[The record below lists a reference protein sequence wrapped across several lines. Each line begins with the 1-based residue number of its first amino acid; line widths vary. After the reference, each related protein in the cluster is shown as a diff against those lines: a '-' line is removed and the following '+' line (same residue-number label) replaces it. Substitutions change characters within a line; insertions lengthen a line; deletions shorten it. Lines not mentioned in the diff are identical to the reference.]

1 MARSITFTIEG
12 LVDTKIT
19 VLELDDGTL
28 QFDLEVL
35 GTGFIGDLRG
45 LFFDLNDYNADTDGW
60 SVTGIDGSEELIGD
74 TKFGENSVDKVQ
86 GDVNVKGP
94 VIAQQGLFDAGI
106 EFGTEGRTK
115 DDVSSVSFILA
126 SDSGDLSL
134 DSLDLADLALRYT
147 SVGMM
152 DYREGSAKIAGMT
165 SGVAYNDAFEVD
177 ENTQGTIDLLDNDTN
192 GIQANGLRKTVIS
205 VQDTVGLLPTAASTD
220 GFERTVVIDGLVL
233 GTLTISNDGYATF
246 VADGADVDKLGH
258 DAIKT
263 WGFTYETQSSTGN
276 LATAD
281 VVLTIDGQN
290 DQPLAFDVS
299 ASVGE
304 DDASD
309 PRDTSLVGDGVTVGF
324 LATDIDIGDTL
335 SYQLT
340 SAPVDEFGNQYGAVT
355 NNNDGTFTFNPLDN
369 FQFLDAG
376 ESRDVSFQYVAID
389 DSGVGT
395 TPVFPEESDTSDAK
409 TITITVNGSDDAPWT
424 HDDQLLFITEDQ
436 SMFGTGDA
444 LIFQPDLPFLGFDS
458 GYQSLYA
465 TIIPSYTFSGDV
477 LEGIFDGIEAIGQFF
492 ADVGCEIGSVF
503 GADCDVDID
512 LPSSITTPRVGTDG
526 FLDAKIGLQP
536 YFYFTSG
543 DVDAE
548 IPVDVFFEYPRQVEA
563 GETFTI
569 DSLYSLDE
577 GATFSTM
584 SPNVNFGMDFILDV
598 AADLDLK
605 FGSSSIGLFDFDTGD
620 FSGFEGELGEP
631 GFNIFAF
638 SAEDDLETSI
648 DLAGFGTLDL
658 NFPVIN
664 TTGELDPLNLNTLT
678 SSGED
683 DVAVLDIDIDAIAAE
698 LISAALGGA
707 PFSFGES
714 GSEGLTVSVVGETL
728 NLLSVEYAID
738 LLAVNLITTLK
749 AVQDFE
755 LSVTDLP
762 LLATLEDGSTITG
775 FSLGDEITVTAPEN
789 SDFDVDVDG
798 DADGLIDF
806 SIEIDMDAI
815 FDHLAWLGLDMEI
828 FTGLL
833 RFDVGV
839 TSDFASN
846 LPTFSLFD
854 PNGDDNGF
862 FLAETTDLL
871 SDVPLATLFDDEFV
885 IEGWNADTTSFLF
898 DIA

>member
-1 MARSITFTIEG
+1 MARSITFMVEG
-12 LVDTKIT
+12 LVDTKIK
-19 VLELDDGTL
+19 VSELDDGTL

-35 GTGFIGDLRG
+35 GSGFIGDLRG
-45 LFFDLNDYNADTDGW
+45 LFFDLNGYDVDTNDL
-60 SVTGIDGSEELIGD
+60 SVTGIGGSQDLIGK
-74 TKFGENSVDKVQ
+74 TKFGENSIDRVQ
-86 GDVNVKGP
+86 GDVNVKGH
-94 VIAQQGLFDAGI
+94 VIKQQGRFDGGI
-106 EFGTEGRTK
+106 EFGTEGMAK
-115 DDVSSVSFILA
+115 DDVSSVSFVLA
-126 SDSGDLSL
+126 AGSGGLSL

-147 SVGMM
+147 SVGMGN
-152 DYREGSAKIAGMT
+152 YREGSAKTAGMT
-165 SGVAYNDAFEVD
+165 SGVAYNDTFTVD
-177 ENTQGTIDLLDNDTN
+177 ENTQGTIDLLNNDTN
-192 GIQANGLRKTVIS
+192 GIQADGSRKTVVS
-205 VQDTVGLLPTAASTD
+205 VRDADGTFLAPASGE
-220 GFERTVVIDGLVL
+220 GFERAVVIAGLEL
-233 GTLTISNDGYATF
+233 GTLTVSDDGYVTF

-258 DAIKT
+258 DAEPT
-263 WGFTYETQSSTGN
+263 YGFTYETQSSTGN

-299 ASVGE
+299 ASVDE
-304 DDASD
+304 DDAFD
-309 PRDTSLVGDGVTVGF
+309 PRDTSLVGDGVTVAF
-324 LATDIDIGDTL
+324 SATDIDIGDIL
-335 SYQLT
+335 SYQIT
-340 SAPVDEFGNQYGAVT
+340 SAPVDAFGNQYGEVT
-355 NNNDGTFTFNPLDN
+355 NNNNGTFTFNPLDN

-376 ESRDVSFQYVAID
+376 ESRDVTFQYVAID
-389 DSGVGT
+389 DSGVGS
-395 TPVFPEESDTSDAK
+395 TPAFPEESNTSAPK
-409 TITITVNGSDDAPWT
+409 TITITVNGSDDSPWT

-436 SMFGTGDA
+436 SMFGTGEA
-444 LIFQPDLPFLGFDS
+444 LIFQPDLPFLGFDT
-458 GYQSLYA
+458 GYRSLYA
-465 TIIPSYTFSGDV
+465 TIIESYEFSGSV
-477 LEGIFDGIEAIGQFF
+477 LEGILDGIEAVGQAF
-492 ADVGCEIGSVF
+492 ADAGCEIGSWF
-503 GADCDVDID
+503 GADCDVDVD
-512 LPSSITTPRVGTDG
+512 VPSSITTPRVGTDG
-526 FLDAKIGLQP
+526 YLDAKIGLQP

-569 DSLYSLDE
+569 DSLYSLDG

-584 SPNVNFGMDFILDV
+584 SPNVNFGMDFIFDV

-605 FGSSSIGLFDFDTGD
+605 FGSSSIDLFAFDTDD
-620 FSGFEGELGEP
+620 FSGFEGEQGEP
-631 GFNIFAF
+631 GFNIFNF

-648 DLAGFGTLDL
+648 DLAGYGSLDL

-664 TTGELDPLNLNTLT
+664 TTGALDPLGSNTLT

-683 DVAVLDIDIDAIAAE
+683 DVAVLDIDIDALAAK
-698 LISAALGGA
+698 LINVATGV
-707 PFSFGES
+707 PFTFGES
-714 GSEGLTVSVVGETL
+714 GSEGATVSVAGETL
-728 NLLSVEYAID
+728 NLLSVEYDID

-762 LLATLEDGSTITG
+762 LFATLEDGSTITG
-775 FSLGDEITVTAPEN
+775 FSLGDEVTVIAPE
-789 SDFDVDVDG
+789 SSAFDADVDG

-806 SIEIDMDAI
+806 SIDVDIDAI

-854 PNGDDNGF
+854 PNGDDDGF
-862 FLAETTDLL
+862 LLAETTELF
-871 SDVPLATLFDDEFV
+871 SDVPLATLYDEAFV
-885 IEGWNADTTSFLF
+885 IEGWNSDTTSFLF

>member
-1 MARSITFTIEG
+1 MARSITFTVEG
-12 LVDTKIT
+12 LVDTQIT

-28 QFDLEVL
+28 RFDIDVL
-35 GTGFIGDLRG
+35 GSGFIGDLRG
-45 LFFDLNDYNADTDGW
+45 LFFDLNGYDVDSNDL
-60 SVTGIDGSEELIGD
+60 SVTGVDGSEGLIGKS
-74 TKFGENSVDKVQ
+74 KFGENSVDRVH
-86 GDVNVKGP
+86 GDVNVKGH
-94 VIAQQGLFDAGI
+94 VIAKQGRFDGGI
-106 EFGTEGRTK
+106 EFGTQGLGK

-126 SDSGDLSL
+126 ADSGDLSL

-192 GIQANGLRKTVIS
+192 GIQAGGLRKTVIS
-205 VQDTVGLLPTAASTD
+205 VQDTVGLLPAAASAD
-220 GFERTVVIDGLVL
+220 GFERTVVIEGLVL

-263 WGFTYETQSSTGN
+263 WNFTYETQSSTGN

-309 PRDTSLVGDGVTVGF
+309 PRDTSLVGDGVTVAF
-324 LATDIDIGDTL
+324 SATDIDIGDVL
-335 SYQLT
+335 SYQIT
-340 SAPVDEFGNQYGAVT
+340 SAPVDTFGNQYGEVT

-376 ESRDVSFQYVAID
+376 ESRDVTFQYVAID
-389 DSGVGT
+389 DSGVGI
-395 TPVFPEESDTSDAK
+395 TPVSPEESDTSDPK

-424 HDDQLLFITEDQ
+424 HEDQLLFITEDQ

-477 LEGIFDGIEAIGQFF
+477 LEGILGGIEAVGQAF
-492 ADVGCEIGSVF
+492 ADAGCEVGSWF
-503 GADCDVDID
+503 GADCDVDVDI
-512 LPSSITTPRVGTDG
+512 PSSITTPRVGTDG

-569 DSLYSLDE
+569 DSLYSLDD
-577 GATFSTM
+577 GATFTTM

-605 FGSSSIGLFDFDTGD
+605 FGSSSIGLFDFDTDD

-631 GFNIFAF
+631 GFNILNF
-638 SAEDDLETSI
+638 SAEDDLEESI
-648 DLAGFGTLDL
+648 DLGNYGTLDL

-664 TTGELDPLNLNTLT
+664 TTGELDPLNSNTLI

-683 DVAVLDIDIDAIAAE
+683 DVAVLDIDIDALAAK
-698 LISAALGGA
+698 LITVATGV

-714 GSEGLTVSVVGETL
+714 GSEGATVSVAGESL
-728 NLLSVEYAID
+728 NLLSVDYAID

-762 LLATLEDGSTITG
+762 LLAMLEDGSTITG
-775 FSLGDEITVTAPEN
+775 FSLGDEVIVTAPEN
-789 SDFDVDVDG
+789 SAFDADVDG
-798 DADGLIDF
+798 DADGFIDF
-806 SIEIDMDAI
+806 SIEVDMDAI

-854 PNGDDNGF
+854 PNGDDDGF
-862 FLAETTDLL
+862 LLAETTELF

>member
-1 MARSITFTIEG
+1 MARSITFTVEG
-12 LVDTKIT
+12 LVDTQIT

-28 QFDLEVL
+28 RFDIDVL
-35 GTGFIGDLRG
+35 GSGFIGDLRG
-45 LFFDLNDYNADTDGW
+45 LFFDLNGYDVDSNDL
-60 SVTGIDGSEELIGD
+60 SVTGVDGSEGLIGKS
-74 TKFGENSVDKVQ
+74 KFGENSVDRVH
-86 GDVNVKGP
+86 GDVNVKGH
-94 VIAQQGLFDAGI
+94 VIAKQGRFDGGI
-106 EFGTEGRTK
+106 EFGTQGLGK

-126 SDSGDLSL
+126 ADSGDLSL

-177 ENTQGTIDLLDNDTN
+177 ENTQGTIDLLGNDTN
-192 GIQANGLRKTVIS
+192 GIQAGGLRKTVIS
-205 VQDTVGLLPTAASTD
+205 VQDTVGLLPAAASAD
-220 GFERTVVIDGLVL
+220 GFERTVVIEGLVL

-263 WGFTYETQSSTGN
+263 WNFTYETQSSTGN

-281 VVLTIDGQN
+281 VALTIDGQN

-309 PRDTSLVGDGVTVGF
+309 PRDTSLVGDGVTVAF
-324 LATDIDIGDTL
+324 SATDIDIGDVL
-335 SYQLT
+335 SYQIT
-340 SAPVDEFGNQYGAVT
+340 SAPVDTFGNQYGEVT

-389 DSGVGT
+389 DSGVGI
-395 TPVFPEESDTSDAK
+395 TPVSPEESDTSDPK

-424 HDDQLLFITEDQ
+424 HEDQLLFITEDQ

-477 LEGIFDGIEAIGQFF
+477 LEGILGGIEAVGQAF
-492 ADVGCEIGSVF
+492 ADAGCEVGSWF
-503 GADCDVDID
+503 GADCDVDVDI
-512 LPSSITTPRVGTDG
+512 PSSITTPRVGTDG

-569 DSLYSLDE
+569 DSLYSLDD
-577 GATFSTM
+577 GATFTTM

-605 FGSSSIGLFDFDTGD
+605 FGSSSIGLFDFDTDD

-631 GFNIFAF
+631 GFNILNF
-638 SAEDDLETSI
+638 SAEDDLEESI
-648 DLAGFGTLDL
+648 DLGNYGTLDL

-664 TTGELDPLNLNTLT
+664 TTGELDPLNSNTLI

-683 DVAVLDIDIDAIAAE
+683 DVAVLDIDIDALAAK
-698 LISAALGGA
+698 LITVATGV

-714 GSEGLTVSVVGETL
+714 GSEGATVSVAGESL
-728 NLLSVEYAID
+728 NLLSVDYAID

-762 LLATLEDGSTITG
+762 LLAMLEDGSTITG
-775 FSLGDEITVTAPEN
+775 FSLGDEVIVTAPEN
-789 SDFDVDVDG
+789 SAFDADVDG
-798 DADGLIDF
+798 DADGFIDF
-806 SIEIDMDAI
+806 SIEVDMDAI

-862 FLAETTDLL
+862 LLAETTELL

>member
-1 MARSITFTIEG
+1 MARSITFTVEG
-12 LVDTKIT
+12 LVDTQIT

-28 QFDLEVL
+28 RFDIDVL
-35 GTGFIGDLRG
+35 GSGFIGDLRG
-45 LFFDLNDYNADTDGW
+45 LFFDLNGYDVDSNDL
-60 SVTGIDGSEELIGD
+60 SVTGVDGSEGLIGKS
-74 TKFGENSVDKVQ
+74 KFGENSVDRVH
-86 GDVNVKGP
+86 GDVNVKGH
-94 VIAQQGLFDAGI
+94 VIAKQGRFDGGI
-106 EFGTEGRTK
+106 EFGTQGLGK

-126 SDSGDLSL
+126 ADSGDLSL

-192 GIQANGLRKTVIS
+192 GIQAGGLRKTVIS
-205 VQDTVGLLPTAASTD
+205 VQDTVGLLPAAASAD
-220 GFERTVVIDGLVL
+220 GFERTVVIEGLVL

-263 WGFTYETQSSTGN
+263 WNFTYETQSSTGN

-309 PRDTSLVGDGVTVGF
+309 PRDTSLVGDGVTVAF
-324 LATDIDIGDTL
+324 SATDIDIGDVL
-335 SYQLT
+335 SYQIT
-340 SAPVDEFGNQYGAVT
+340 SAPVDTFGNQYGEVT

-376 ESRDVSFQYVAID
+376 ESRDVTFQYVAID
-389 DSGVGT
+389 DSGVGI
-395 TPVFPEESDTSDAK
+395 TPVSPEESDTSDPK

-424 HDDQLLFITEDQ
+424 HEDQLLFITEDQ

-477 LEGIFDGIEAIGQFF
+477 LEGILGGIEAVGQAF
-492 ADVGCEIGSVF
+492 ADAGCEVGSWF
-503 GADCDVDID
+503 GADCDVDVDI
-512 LPSSITTPRVGTDG
+512 PSSITTPRVGTDG

-569 DSLYSLDE
+569 DSLYSLDD
-577 GATFSTM
+577 GATFTTM

-605 FGSSSIGLFDFDTGD
+605 FGSSSIGLFDFDTDD

-631 GFNIFAF
+631 GFNILNF
-638 SAEDDLETSI
+638 SAEDDLEESI
-648 DLAGFGTLDL
+648 DLGNYGTLDL

-664 TTGELDPLNLNTLT
+664 TTGELDPLNSNTLI

-683 DVAVLDIDIDAIAAE
+683 DVAVLDIDIDALAAK
-698 LISAALGGA
+698 LITVATGV

-714 GSEGLTVSVVGETL
+714 GSEGATVSVAGESL
-728 NLLSVEYAID
+728 NLLSVDYAID

-762 LLATLEDGSTITG
+762 LLAMLEDGSTITG
-775 FSLGDEITVTAPEN
+775 FSLGDEVIVTAPEN
-789 SDFDVDVDG
+789 SAFDADVDG
-798 DADGLIDF
+798 DADGFIDF
-806 SIEIDMDAI
+806 SIEVDMDAI

-862 FLAETTDLL
+862 LLAETTELL

>member
-1 MARSITFTIEG
+1 M
-12 LVDTKIT
+12 T
-19 VLELDDGTL
+19 V
-28 QFDLEVL
+28 
-35 GTGFIGDLRG
+35 
-45 LFFDLNDYNADTDGW
+45 
-60 SVTGIDGSEELIGD
+60 
-74 TKFGENSVDKVQ
+74 
-86 GDVNVKGP
+86 
-94 VIAQQGLFDAGI
+94 
-106 EFGTEGRTK
+106 
-115 DDVSSVSFILA
+115 
-126 SDSGDLSL
+126 
-134 DSLDLADLALRYT
+134 
-147 SVGMM
+147 
-152 DYREGSAKIAGMT
+152 
-165 SGVAYNDAFEVD
+165 AF
-177 ENTQGTIDLLDNDTN
+177 
-192 GIQANGLRKTVIS
+192 S
-205 VQDTVGLLPTAASTD
+205 
-220 GFERTVVIDGLVL
+220 
-233 GTLTISNDGYATF
+233 
-246 VADGADVDKLGH
+246 
-258 DAIKT
+258 
-263 WGFTYETQSSTGN
+263 
-276 LATAD
+276 
-281 VVLTIDGQN
+281 
-290 DQPLAFDVS
+290 
-299 ASVGE
+299 
-304 DDASD
+304 
-309 PRDTSLVGDGVTVGF
+309 
-324 LATDIDIGDTL
+324 ATDIDIGDLL

-340 SAPVDEFGNQYGAVT
+340 SAPVDAFGNQYGAVT

-376 ESRDVSFQYVAID
+376 ETRDVSFQYVAID
-389 DSGVGT
+389 DSDVGT
-395 TPVFPEESDTSDAK
+395 SPAFPEETDTSDPK
-409 TITITVNGSDDAPWT
+409 TITITITITITVNGSDDAPWT
-424 HDDQLLFITEDQ
+424 HNDQLLFTTEDQ
-436 SMFGTGDA
+436 SMFGTGNA
-444 LIFQPDLPFLGFDS
+444 LIFQPDLPFLGFDT
-458 GYQSLYA
+458 GYQSLYT

-477 LEGIFDGIEAIGQFF
+477 LEGILEGIEAIGQFF
-492 ADVGCEIGSVF
+492 ADAGCTIAGWF
-503 GADCDVDID
+503 GDDDCDVDVD

-577 GATFSTM
+577 GATFTTM
-584 SPNVNFGMDFILDV
+584 SPNVNFGMDFIFDV
-598 AADLDLK
+598 AAELALEL
-605 FGSSSIGLFDFDTGD
+605 GSSSFDLFDFDTDD

-648 DLAGFGTLDL
+648 DLAGYGSLDL

-664 TTGELDPLNLNTLT
+664 TTGELDSPNSNTLT

-683 DVAVLDIDIDAIAAE
+683 DVAVLDIDIDALAAE
-698 LISAALGGA
+698 LISAATGV

-714 GSEGLTVSVVGETL
+714 GSEGLTIDIAGESL
-728 NLLSVEYAID
+728 NLLSIDYAID

-762 LLATLEDGSTITG
+762 LIAMLEDGSSITG

-789 SDFDVDVDG
+789 STFDVDVDG
-798 DADGLIDF
+798 DKDGLIDF
-806 SIEIDMDAI
+806 SIEVDMDAV

-854 PNGDDNGF
+854 PNGDDDGF
-862 FLAETTDLL
+862 LLAETTELF

>member
-1 MARSITFTIEG
+1 MARSITFTVEG
-12 LVDTKIT
+12 LVDTQIT

-28 QFDLEVL
+28 QFDIDVL
-35 GTGFIGDLRG
+35 GSGFIGDLRG
-45 LFFDLNDYNADTDGW
+45 LFFDLNGYDVDSNDL
-60 SVTGIDGSEELIGD
+60 SVTGVDGSEGLIGKS
-74 TKFGENSVDKVQ
+74 KFGENSVDRVQ
-86 GDVNVKGP
+86 GDVNVKGH
-94 VIAQQGLFDAGI
+94 VIAKQGRFDGGI
-106 EFGTEGRTK
+106 EFGTQGLGK

-126 SDSGDLSL
+126 ADSGDLSL

-192 GIQANGLRKTVIS
+192 GIQAGGLRKTVIS
-205 VQDTVGLLPTAASTD
+205 VQDTVGLLPAAASAD

-263 WGFTYETQSSTGN
+263 WNFTYETQSSTGN

-309 PRDTSLVGDGVTVGF
+309 PRDTSLVGDGVTVAF
-324 LATDIDIGDTL
+324 SATDIDIGDVL
-335 SYQLT
+335 SYQIT
-340 SAPVDEFGNQYGAVT
+340 SAPVDTFGNQYGEVT

-389 DSGVGT
+389 DSGVGI
-395 TPVFPEESDTSDAK
+395 TPVSPEESDTSDPK

-424 HDDQLLFITEDQ
+424 HEDQLLFITEDQ

-477 LEGIFDGIEAIGQFF
+477 LEGILGGIEAVGQAF
-492 ADVGCEIGSVF
+492 ADAGCEVGSWF
-503 GADCDVDID
+503 GADCDVDVDI
-512 LPSSITTPRVGTDG
+512 PSSITTPRVGTDG

-569 DSLYSLDE
+569 DSLYSLDD
-577 GATFSTM
+577 GATFTTM

-605 FGSSSIGLFDFDTGD
+605 FGSSSIGLFDFDTDD

-631 GFNIFAF
+631 GFNILNF
-638 SAEDDLETSI
+638 SAEDDLEESI
-648 DLAGFGTLDL
+648 DLGNYGTLDL

-664 TTGELDPLNLNTLT
+664 TTGELDPLNSNTLI

-683 DVAVLDIDIDAIAAE
+683 DVAVLDIDIDALAAK
-698 LISAALGGA
+698 LITVATGV

-714 GSEGLTVSVVGETL
+714 GSEGATVSVAGESL
-728 NLLSVEYAID
+728 NLLSVDYAID

-762 LLATLEDGSTITG
+762 LLAMLEDGSTITG
-775 FSLGDEITVTAPEN
+775 FSLGDEVIVTAPEN
-789 SDFDVDVDG
+789 SAFDADVDG
-798 DADGLIDF
+798 DADGFIDF
-806 SIEIDMDAI
+806 SIEVDMDAI

-862 FLAETTDLL
+862 LLAETTELL

>member
-1 MARSITFTIEG
+1 MARSITFTVEG
-12 LVDTKIT
+12 LVDTQIT

-28 QFDLEVL
+28 QFDIDVL
-35 GTGFIGDLRG
+35 GSGFIGDLRG
-45 LFFDLNDYNADTDGW
+45 LFFDLNGYDVDSNDL
-60 SVTGIDGSEELIGD
+60 SVTGVDGSEGLIGKS
-74 TKFGENSVDKVQ
+74 KFGENSVDRVQ
-86 GDVNVKGP
+86 GDVNVKGH
-94 VIAQQGLFDAGI
+94 VIAKQGRFDGGI
-106 EFGTEGRTK
+106 EFGTQGLGK

-126 SDSGDLSL
+126 ADSGDLSL

-152 DYREGSAKIAGMT
+152 DYREGSAKIGGMT

-192 GIQANGLRKTVIS
+192 GIQAGGLRKTVIS
-205 VQDTVGLLPTAASTD
+205 VQDTVGLLPAAASAD
-220 GFERTVVIDGLVL
+220 GFVRTVVIEGLVL

-263 WGFTYETQSSTGN
+263 WNFTYETLSSTGN

-281 VVLTIDGQN
+281 VALTIDGQN

-309 PRDTSLVGDGVTVGF
+309 PRDTSLVGDGVTVAF
-324 LATDIDIGDTL
+324 SATDIDIGDVL
-335 SYQLT
+335 SYQIT
-340 SAPVDEFGNQYGAVT
+340 SAPVDTFGNQYGDVT

-389 DSGVGT
+389 DSGVGI
-395 TPVFPEESDTSDAK
+395 TPVSPEESDTSDPK

-424 HDDQLLFITEDQ
+424 HEDQLLFITEDQ

-477 LEGIFDGIEAIGQFF
+477 LEGILGGIEAVGQAF
-492 ADVGCEIGSVF
+492 ADAGCEVGSWF
-503 GADCDVDID
+503 GADCDVDVDI
-512 LPSSITTPRVGTDG
+512 PSSITTPRVGTDG

-569 DSLYSLDE
+569 DSLYSLDD
-577 GATFSTM
+577 GATFTTM

-605 FGSSSIGLFDFDTGD
+605 FGSSSIGLFDFDTDD

-631 GFNIFAF
+631 GFNILNF
-638 SAEDDLETSI
+638 SAEDDLEESI
-648 DLAGFGTLDL
+648 DLGNYGTLDL

-664 TTGELDPLNLNTLT
+664 TTGELDPLNSNTLI

-683 DVAVLDIDIDAIAAE
+683 DVAVLDIDIDALAAK
-698 LISAALGGA
+698 LITVATGV

-714 GSEGLTVSVVGETL
+714 GSEGATVSVAGESL
-728 NLLSVEYAID
+728 NLLSVDYAID

-762 LLATLEDGSTITG
+762 LLAMLEDGSTITG
-775 FSLGDEITVTAPEN
+775 FSLGDEVIVTAPEN
-789 SDFDVDVDG
+789 SAFDADVDG
-798 DADGLIDF
+798 DADGFIDF
-806 SIEIDMDAI
+806 SIEVDMDAI

-862 FLAETTDLL
+862 LLAETTELL